1 MPEPTQL
8 FGAGQEALLV
18 RQDVVED
25 EKLRSDGVAL
35 PHSAAAALP
44 LLARHTQSNT
54 GMSYTTA
61 AQLDNQSING
71 RFIENFDYNGLN

>member
-1 MPEPTQL
+1 MKQRHRHSSSVPTQL

-25 EKLRSDGVAL
+25 EKLRRDGVAL
-35 PHSAAAALP
+35 SHAAAAALP

-54 GMSYTTA
+54 SMSG
-61 AQLDNQSING
+61 DNIKGIERHDLLTINQ
-71 RFIENFDYNGLN
+71 